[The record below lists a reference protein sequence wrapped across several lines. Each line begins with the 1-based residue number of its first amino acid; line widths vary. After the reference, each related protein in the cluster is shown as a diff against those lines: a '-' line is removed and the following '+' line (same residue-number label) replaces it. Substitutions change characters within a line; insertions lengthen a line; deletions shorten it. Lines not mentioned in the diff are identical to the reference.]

1 MAALP
6 AVGTSGRPAGRRFA
20 AARRGRQRGGHA
32 GGANA
37 TGDAD
42 RAGDEVAAGNAN
54 PDIAA
59 ELFLSRR
66 TVEGHVSHILT
77 KLDARSRV
85 DIARLAA
92 HH

>member
-1 MAALP
+1 VL
-6 AVGTSGRPAGRRFA
+6 AVA
-20 AARRGRQRGGHA
+20 AAGGGGGAAAGVGRGRGGDRGWEA
-32 GGANA
+32 LTPTELKITAL
-37 TGDAD
+37 
-42 RAGDEVAAGNAN
+42 VAAGNAN

-66 TVEGHVSHILT
+66 TVEGHISHILT